1 MPIWYAF
8 FNIHNA
14 NKNSRI
20 MTTEN
25 ITSPRL
31 GKLSDM
37 NPIMIY
43 DGIMEM
49 IFQEESKS
57 SEKVVK
63 QRSMF
68 AMLSEIYKKV
78 GKLLKK

>member
-1 MPIWYAF
+1 
-8 FNIHNA
+8 
-14 NKNSRI
+14 

-25 ITSPRL
+25 ITSSRL

-49 IFQEESKS
+49 IFQEEGKS
-57 SEKVVK
+57 SERVVK